1 MATTA
6 AAPPPAFWRIA
17 VRPRWIAALLLAL
30 AVAGVFAAL
39 GQWQLERS
47 LEAGVVDERDTETPV
62 PLGSVAEPQ
71 QVMTSE
77 ASGRL
82 VTVSGAWAPGDD
94 VVISGRLSGDDGSG
108 AAGAPGDWVVRHLL
122 TDSGASL
129 AVAVGYGA
137 VGAGIPMLPAGETQ
151 LTGRYVPSESP
162 QAGNFE
168 DGERTV
174 IAVADLVNLW
184 AEVDTVYSGYL
195 VVDAA
200 PPGLD
205 TIAAPPPELAGEL
218 NLLNL
223 FYAIEWVIFGG
234 FAVYLW
240 WRLVKDEQ
248 EKLADSDSDSDSDAD
263 ELGGTD
269 NDRSSS
275 ARASSGTQQA
285 TEGAQPAAL
294 N

>member
-6 AAPPPAFWRIA
+6 AAPPPNFWRIA

-47 LEAGVVDERDTETPV
+47 LEAAVVDTRDTETPV

-71 QVMTSE
+71 QMMTSE

-82 VTVSGAWAPGDD
+82 VSVSGVWASGDD
-94 VVISGRLSGDDGSG
+94 VVVTGRLSGDDGSG
-108 AAGAPGDWVVRHLL
+108 AAGSPGDWVVRHLM

-137 VGAGIPMLPAGETQ
+137 VGAGIPTLPSGEVQ
-151 LTGRYVPSESP
+151 LIGRYVPSESP
-162 QAGNFE
+162 QVSNFE
-168 DGERTV
+168 EGERTA
-174 IAVADLVNLW
+174 IAVADLMNLW
-184 AEVDTVYSGYL
+184 AEVGTVYSGYL

-200 PPGLD
+200 PPGLN
-205 TIAAPPPELAGEL
+205 TIAAPPPELAGEI

-248 EKLADSDSDSDSDAD
+248 EKLADRDADAD
-263 ELGGTD
+263 EPTGGD
-269 NDRSSS
+269 DSNGNG
-275 ARASSGTQQA
+275 ASNSNGAHLT
-285 TEGAQPAAL
+285 TEGVQPAAL

>member
-6 AAPPPAFWRIA
+6 GAPTPGFWRIA
-17 VRPRWIAALLLAL
+17 RRPRWIAALALAL
-30 AVAGVFAAL
+30 GVAAGFAAL

-47 LEAGVVDERDTETPV
+47 LESAVVDDRDTETAV
-62 PLGSVAEPQ
+62 PLDGLAEPQ

-82 VTVSGAWAPGDD
+82 VMVSGEWAVGDD
-94 VVISGRLSGDDGSG
+94 LVVTGRLSGDDGSG
-108 AAGAPGDWVVRHLL
+108 AAGEPGDWVVRHLV
-122 TDSGASL
+122 TEGGGSL
-129 AVAVGYGA
+129 AVAVGYGP
-137 VGAGIPMLPAGETQ
+137 VGAGIPNLPEGEVAV
-151 LTGRYVPSESP
+151 TGRYVPSESP
-162 QAGNFE
+162 QISNFE
-168 DGERTV
+168 AGERTAIS
-174 IAVADLVNLW
+174 IAELINLW
-184 AEVDTVYSGYL
+184 GEVGGVYSGYL
-195 VVDAA
+195 VLDEA
-200 PPGLD
+200 PTGLS

-248 EKLADSDSDSDSDAD
+248 EKLAEPDAD
-263 ELGGTD
+263 TD
-269 NDRSSS
+269 ADREAS
-275 ARASSGTQQA
+275 AEASADASADASTTAG
-285 TEGAQPAAL
+285 GAQPAAL